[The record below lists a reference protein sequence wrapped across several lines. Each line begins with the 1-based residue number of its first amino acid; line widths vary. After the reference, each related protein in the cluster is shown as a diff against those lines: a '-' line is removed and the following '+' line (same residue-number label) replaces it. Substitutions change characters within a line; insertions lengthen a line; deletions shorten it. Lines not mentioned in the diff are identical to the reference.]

1 MFFFVNSSVFVFTL
15 LLFILFRARVILF
28 KFRDIGL
35 IANIE
40 HALSVNK
47 FWLRFRFT
55 TLLSDRA

>member
-1 MFFFVNSSVFVFTL
+1 MFFFVNSSVLFLTL
-15 LLFILFRARVILF
+15 LLLILFRVRVILF

-47 FWLRFRFT
+47 F
-55 TLLSDRA
+55 